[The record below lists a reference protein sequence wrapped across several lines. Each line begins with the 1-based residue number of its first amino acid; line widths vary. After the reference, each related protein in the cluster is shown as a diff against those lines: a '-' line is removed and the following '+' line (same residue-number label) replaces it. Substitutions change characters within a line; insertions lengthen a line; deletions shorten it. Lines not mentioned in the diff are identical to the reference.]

1 MKEKINKKQ
10 FAKKAMEAKKTPLD
24 YWSKDIDP
32 AIMSGDEWVD
42 IDDDYGNTRE
52 ENEELKEG
60 ILTQSSIFMHPTH
73 DVSYK
78 KD

>member
-1 MKEKINKKQ
+1 MAEKINKAE
-10 FAKKAMEAKKTPLD
+10 FAKEAMENKETPLD
-24 YWSKDIDP
+24 NWSKETDP

-42 IDDDYGNTRE
+42 PNNDIGDKSI
-52 ENEELKEG
+52 ENEELEKG
-60 ILTQSSIFMHPTH
+60 IMTQSSVFMHPIY

>member
-1 MKEKINKKQ
+1 MKVRS
-10 FAKKAMEAKKTPLD
+10 KKAYAKSVVEDNNTPLD
-24 YWSKDIDP
+24 NWSVDIDP

-42 IDDDYGNTRE
+42 KENDIGNKAI

-60 ILTQSSIFMHPTH
+60 IPTQSSIFMHPTH
-73 DVSYK
+73 DVSYG